1 MKVLAIDVGT
11 GTQDIYLYDSQLD
24 IENGVKLVEKL
35 ETIGVKR
42 SSMYLDILV
51 QPLSVESENGN
62 YAFKAIETLMQT
74 LPGIHTTC
82 GLSNISFGLPERF
95 LFNRTFMIIAMSK
108 GLDSAIIDPLDKK
121 MMTAIYTANAM
132 LGKDFFCGDFLDA
145 MRAGKIQN

>member
-1 MKVLAIDVGT
+1 VD
-11 GTQDIYLYDSQLD
+11 
-24 IENGVKLVEKL
+24 
-35 ETIGVKR
+35 
-42 SSMYLDILV
+42 
-51 QPLSVESENGN
+51 SENGN
-62 YAFKAIETLMQT
+62 YAFKAIETLMQE